1 MKDKNFY
8 KKSIKQCL
16 AEYDSSL
23 DGLSS
28 VQVENRIAESK
39 LYSIKPQ
46 KKQSLFVKFLCQI
59 KELMVLVL
67 LVSGIVSIVMGA
79 IERSTSEIV
88 DGAIILGIVVMNALF
103 GVFQERK
110 SEKAIDSLKK
120 ISSRNAFCWQSAKN

>member
-46 KKQSLFVKFLCQI
+46 KKQSLFAIMFRATAFTFYGSWLLSTANCSQFKEI
-59 KELMVLVL
+59 KNIFPCEEL
-67 LVSGIVSIVMGA
+67 
-79 IERSTSEIV
+79 
-88 DGAIILGIVVMNALF
+88 
-103 GVFQERK
+103 
-110 SEKAIDSLKK
+110 SL
-120 ISSRNAFCWQSAKN
+120 IFVRM